1 MWADAQV
8 FNVTSILT
16 NIAAMAALQTLR
28 SVGARMTE
36 TQRQVSSGL
45 RVQVAADN
53 AAYWSISTTMR
64 SDNMAISAVSDALGL
79 GAAKLDTAYTG
90 TEAVIEVLDEFKAKL
105 VAAREAL
112 PDQSRSPDADVFL
125 MTLDKASPDNFV
137 RQAEQA
143 CAGKTTCRRPRRL
156 G

>member
-28 SVGARMTE
+28 SVGASMTE

-90 TEAVIEVLDEFKAKL
+90 TEAVVEVLDELKGTGGTVLQTSLSHDDEAKL
-105 VAAREAL
+105 KDALAAA
-112 PDQSRSPDADVFL
+112 
-125 MTLDKASPDNFV
+125 KAG
-137 RQAEQA
+137 A
-143 CAGKTTCRRPRRL
+143 
-156 G
+156 

>member
-16 NIAAMAALQTLR
+16 NVAAIAALQTLR
-28 SVGARMTE
+28 SVGANMTE
-36 TQRQVSSGL
+36 MQRQVSSGL

-79 GAAKLDTAYTG
+79 GAAKLDTAYPSAEG
-90 TEAVIEVLDEFKAKL
+90 
-105 VAAREAL
+105 RL
-112 PDQSRSPDADVFL
+112 P
-125 MTLDKASPDNFV
+125 
-137 RQAEQA
+137 
-143 CAGKTTCRRPRRL
+143 
-156 G
+156 